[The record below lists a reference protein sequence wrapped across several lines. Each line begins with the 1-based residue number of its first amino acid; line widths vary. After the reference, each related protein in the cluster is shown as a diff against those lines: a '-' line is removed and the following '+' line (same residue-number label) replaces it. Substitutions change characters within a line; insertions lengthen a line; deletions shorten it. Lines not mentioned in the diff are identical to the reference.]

1 MESRSK
7 LRFRSVQLHKHNILG
22 IGSYGFVCN
31 ALCDDLPCAAKILH
45 PTLFNPMQMKPQK
58 QTKYEQQRE
67 HRQPIQRFLKECEL
81 MSEIRHPNIVQYL
94 GLHIDP
100 ETCLPV
106 LLMEL
111 MSDNLTHFL
120 ECLHDSVPYHVQVN
134 FCHGIAL
141 AISYLHSNGIIHRD
155 LSSNNVLLCVGNM
168 KVKVTDFGM
177 VALSDLNP
185 HTACGSFT
193 KCPGTDAY
201 MPPEAVKDPP
211 VYTAKID
218 SFAIGTLII
227 QILTRCFP
235 KPGDR
240 HRSIKIQHPQF
251 PSGKVEVRISEVE
264 RRQNHISLAD
274 PNHSLFPI
282 ALGCLSDADN
292 ERPSAQELNHK
303 VAALKE
309 TPQYD
314 ESVKNAR
321 KGECNTTELKQHIR
335 KLQKQV
341 QENDDVIQ
349 EKNDIIRD
357 KDDIIQ
363 MKEDVIKRKDQT
375 VQQKQHTI
383 EAGQHENRQ
392 IKEQLEKLSIEKDCV
407 IKERERQLETCQEI
421 AAKLHKHIKE
431 LEKKQPKRTLPMTVL
446 TKMQQSQKKHTQS
459 PCSGNSIKLRWRE
472 VKKSHTPRKLYK
484 RPDAV
489 VNGDTIYLRAAATQ
503 NVYAY
508 NSTDESWFSLPDTI
522 TELCSLAVINNLLT
536 TIGGWNVARQLSSR
550 NVTNQLFSLTGE
562 GISRKWR
569 NVFPSMPTKRS
580 STAAVTFSGQA
591 LIVVG
596 GVDQKYKELKT
607 VEVMDIATQQ
617 WFTAADLP
625 DPLYNTSIT
634 ICNDHVYLL
643 GGWNAFRSAPT
654 TSVLICLL
662 NDLLYSC
669 QPKSLEETLAQSCE
683 ESSTV
688 WKKIADIEVTLST
701 CVTLSGRLLAIGG
714 CESKEN
720 PVTSDVRMYQP
731 ISNTWEVIG
740 RMNISR
746 RQCFAV
752 VLSNNALMVVG
763 GLTGNTADSETN
775 SLEIASIV

>member
-1 MESRSK
+1 MTQDHQMESRSK

-94 GLHIDP
+94 GLHKDP

-120 ECLHDSVPYHVQVN
+120 ECLHDPVPYHVQVN
-134 FCHGIAL
+134 FCHDIAL

-264 RRQNHISLAD
+264 RRQNHISLVD

-292 ERPSAQELNHK
+292 ERP
-303 VAALKE
+303 
-309 TPQYD
+309 
-314 ESVKNAR
+314 
-321 KGECNTTELKQHIR
+321 
-335 KLQKQV
+335 
-341 QENDDVIQ
+341 
-349 EKNDIIRD
+349 
-357 KDDIIQ
+357 
-363 MKEDVIKRKDQT
+363 
-375 VQQKQHTI
+375 
-383 EAGQHENRQ
+383 
-392 IKEQLEKLSIEKDCV
+392 
-407 IKERERQLETCQEI
+407 
-421 AAKLHKHIKE
+421 
-431 LEKKQPKRTLPMTVL
+431 
-446 TKMQQSQKKHTQS
+446 
-459 PCSGNSIKLRWRE
+459 
-472 VKKSHTPRKLYK
+472 
-484 RPDAV
+484 
-489 VNGDTIYLRAAATQ
+489 
-503 NVYAY
+503 
-508 NSTDESWFSLPDTI
+508 
-522 TELCSLAVINNLLT
+522 
-536 TIGGWNVARQLSSR
+536 
-550 NVTNQLFSLTGE
+550 
-562 GISRKWR
+562 
-569 NVFPSMPTKRS
+569 
-580 STAAVTFSGQA
+580 
-591 LIVVG
+591 
-596 GVDQKYKELKT
+596 
-607 VEVMDIATQQ
+607 
-617 WFTAADLP
+617 
-625 DPLYNTSIT
+625 
-634 ICNDHVYLL
+634 
-643 GGWNAFRSAPT
+643 
-654 TSVLICLL
+654 
-662 NDLLYSC
+662 
-669 QPKSLEETLAQSCE
+669 
-683 ESSTV
+683 
-688 WKKIADIEVTLST
+688 
-701 CVTLSGRLLAIGG
+701 
-714 CESKEN
+714 
-720 PVTSDVRMYQP
+720 
-731 ISNTWEVIG
+731 
-740 RMNISR
+740 
-746 RQCFAV
+746 
-752 VLSNNALMVVG
+752 
-763 GLTGNTADSETN
+763 
-775 SLEIASIV
+775 